1 MNPIT
6 TLGEVSNRMNK
17 MLRGIHRTKKITVA
31 FVQMLGICSLFF
43 LERSSSA
50 WLLETKGKIGEIKK
64 R

>member
-1 MNPIT
+1 
-6 TLGEVSNRMNK
+6 MNK
-17 MLRGIHRTKKITVA
+17 MLRGIHRPAKITVA

-50 WLLETKGKIGEIKK
+50 WFLETKGKIGEIKK